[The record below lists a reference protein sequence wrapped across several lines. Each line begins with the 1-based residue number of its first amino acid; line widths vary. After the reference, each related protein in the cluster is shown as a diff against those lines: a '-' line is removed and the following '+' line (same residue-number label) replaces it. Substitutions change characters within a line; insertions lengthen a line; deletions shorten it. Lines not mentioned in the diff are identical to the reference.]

1 MIKMTKIQLELMS
14 DIDMYLFIEK
24 EMRGGKANNKYIQPN
39 DIKKPSEFV
48 MYLDANNLYGT
59 AMS

>member
-1 MIKMTKIQLELMS
+1 
-14 DIDMYLFIEK
+14 MYLFIEK
-24 EMRGGKANNKYIQPN
+24 EMRGGKANNKHIQPN